1 MGIGLIFLACRADY
15 SKTPSAQTIYFRQD
29 CKFLPTDEKK
39 IRVADLDLRS
49 PPWFVQRSI
58 VGIVT

>member
-15 SKTPSAQTIYFRQD
+15 SKTPSAQTIYFGQD
-29 CKFLPTDEKK
+29 CQFLPTDEQK

-49 PPWFVQRSI
+49 PPRFVKGLTA
-58 VGIVT
+58 GIVT